1 MNHRH
6 LTDDRLI
13 EMCLADASSPA
24 DTHHLAGCTECE
36 IRRTEL
42 VELLADVDA
51 AAISDADAAFP
62 ADRLARQ
69 QARILHRI
77 EQDGRPG
84 RLIAFPAGHAPD
96 VSSTRTRPTT
106 RWIAGAAAAGLL
118 IGLVTGHMTHD
129 FAGGVRRAPMSPQAT
144 IVQSETTGTTMRAAA
159 AVMTDEEFLGQI
171 EAAVDSTG
179 PAALRPL
186 DALTPR
192 AWEVR

>member
-1 MNHRH
+1 MNQRH

-13 EMCLADASSPA
+13 EMCLAGPASAADAQ
-24 DTHHLAGCTECE
+24 HLVGCTACE
-36 IRRTEL
+36 IRRSEL
-42 VELLADVDA
+42 AGLLSDIDVA
-51 AAISDADAAFP
+51 ATAEADAAFP

-84 RLIAFPAGHAPD
+84 RVIAFPAGHAPESQP
-96 VSSTRTRPTT
+96 VRTRPTT
-106 RWIAGAAAAGLL
+106 RWVAAAAAAGLL

-129 FAGGVRRAPMSPQAT
+129 FSGPSRAPLSAQASVHQT
-144 IVQSETTGTTMRAAA
+144 EATGTTMRTAA
-159 AVMTDEEFLGQI
+159 AVMTDDEFLGQI

-186 DALTPR
+186 DVLTPR